1 MTPPGIKWI
10 FGLLLLSTLFIFRVE
25 FLLWSESKDTVPQ
38 YVGSTAVVVGTVAD
52 DPDQRE
58 TSLRVVIDVETV
70 NGIAAEGKLLAM
82 LPRESE
88 VSYGERIDVRGSI
101 EEPQAFEVEA
111 GRMFD
116 YPGYLRVRG
125 VSSIM
130 PRATLRSQEGAPWS
144 VRGALYEIKS
154 TFEDSLERTLP
165 EPQGSLLKG
174 ILLGERGGFSSELIQ
189 LFVIAGLIHIVVF
202 SGSNMAIVSEGI
214 FRALGFLPRSIM
226 YVVGA
231 IAIVLFSMLAGGG
244 AATIRAVIMGLIAI
258 IARYLRRPA
267 AALRA
272 LIVAATLM
280 ALWNPL
286 VVVYDR
292 GFVLSVLATF
302 GLIALAPAV
311 EKYLRFVPAWERY
324 NVRSIVATT
333 LAVEIFLLPALLYYS
348 GVLSF
353 ISLPM
358 NALVLP
364 LIPFVMLAGFITGVL
379 GIVHPVLALAPAFI
393 TDMLLRAILNTTEF
407 AATLPFAS
415 TVVVPFPAWVA
426 VVVYVPLF
434 MIAVRSYRNELRVP
448 TN

>member
-1 MTPPGIKWI
+1 MRH
-10 FGLLLLSTLFIFRVE
+10 F
-25 FLLWSESKDTVPQ
+25 
-38 YVGSTAVVVGTVAD
+38 VGTTAVVVGTVAD

-58 TSLRVVIDVETV
+58 TSLRVVIDIETI
-70 NGIAAEGKLLAM
+70 NGTAAEGKLLAM

-88 VSYGERIDVRGSI
+88 VVFGERIDVRGFI
-101 EEPQAFEVEA
+101 EKPEAFEVEA

-125 VSSIM
+125 IHSIM
-130 PRATLRSQEGAPWS
+130 PFATLRSQEGAPWS
-144 VRGALYEIKS
+144 VRGALYEMKS
-154 TFEDSLERTLP
+154 VFERSLERTLP
-165 EPQGSLLKG
+165 EPQGSLLEG
-174 ILLGERGGFSSELIQ
+174 ILLGERGGFSPELIQ

-214 FRALGFLPRSIM
+214 FRALGFLPRTVM
-226 YVVGA
+226 YVVGGV
-231 IAIVLFSMLAGGG
+231 AIVLFAMLAGGG
-244 AATIRAVIMGLIAI
+244 AATIRAVVMGLIAI
-258 IARYLRRPA
+258 IARYMRRPA

-272 LIVAATLM
+272 LIAAAILM

-292 GFVLSVLATF
+292 GFILSVLATF
-302 GLIALAPAV
+302 GLIALAPAI
-311 EKYLRFVPAWERY
+311 ERRLRFVPAWERY

-348 GVLSF
+348 GILSF
-353 ISLPM
+353 VSLPM

-364 LIPFVMLAGFITGVL
+364 LIPLVMLVGFITGVL
-379 GIVHPVLALAPAFI
+379 GVVHPVLALVPAFI

-415 TVVVPFPAWVA
+415 TFVAPFPAWAAIVA
-426 VVVYVPLF
+426 YVPLF
-434 MIAVRSYRNELRVP
+434 FIALRLYQNELRVP
-448 TN
+448 TS